1 MAKKLKIEA
10 YKKSAKTIAGYLAP
24 HKRALVILG
33 VISLLSAIC
42 DAFVPYLGGRLID
55 VILGKIGSINFL
67 GYAFNPFVF
76 ILLVWF
82 VVEVM
87 SDTLAWVKRFRQEEL
102 TATLEAD
109 YIIDGYYRL
118 LLFPISFH
126 KQNKLG
132 EVTQRISRAS
142 SWLANIVNNILIDLL
157 PQFLSIF
164 IAIAIIF
171 LIKPILAAVLIAA
184 VLLYAVVL
192 AKIAPKLS
200 KLSYQMNKAYSKA
213 HGDAHDTVLNI
224 ASVKQA
230 SSEAEE
236 RRKLF
241 RNFNLNAVR
250 FWTKFIKIDAN
261 MTLSQRLIIS
271 VARFSIFIISLNL
284 IRNGSM
290 SVGDLIA
297 FNGYAAMLFG
307 PFITLGNN
315 WNLIQNG
322 LVAIER
328 SEEILRKPEENYL
341 PVGVALG
348 TKIQGE
354 IEFKNVTFRYGK
366 KQNLVLEDISFKV
379 SPGEAVALVG
389 ESGVGKSTLLDF
401 VSGYHFP
408 TSGAVL
414 VDGHKTSA
422 LDLKVLRSAIAIVP
436 QEILL
441 FNDTV
446 KNNIK
451 YGRFGASDAAVG
463 RAASLAHA
471 DEFIGKFP
479 KKYNQLVGERGVKL
493 SVGQKQRIAIA
504 RAILRDPKILILDE
518 PTSALDA
525 KSEKFI
531 TESLEE
537 LMKGRTTF
545 IIAHRLSTVRR
556 ANRIIVLDKG
566 RVAEMGTHE
575 ELIAKQNGVYR
586 KLYELQMGLK

>member
-1 MAKKLKIEA
+1 MAKKLNIET
-10 YKKSAKTIAGYLAP
+10 YKKSAKTITHYLLP
-24 HKRALVILG
+24 HKRALILLG
-33 VISLLSAIC
+33 VISLLLALS

-55 VILGKIGSINFL
+55 AILGKVGPVHFL
-67 GYAFNPFVF
+67 NYVFNPFVF

-87 SDTLAWVKRFRQEEL
+87 SDILAWLKRFQQEEL

-109 YIIDGYYRL
+109 YMINGYHKL
-118 LLFPISFH
+118 LLFPLSFH
-126 KQNKLG
+126 KKNKIG
-132 EVTQRISRAS
+132 EIAQRIGRGS
-142 SWLANIVNNILIDLL
+142 SWLANIVNNILIDLS

-164 IAIAIIF
+164 IAIAIVF
-171 LIKPILAAVLIAA
+171 LIKPILAAILLASVFIYAGVL
-184 VLLYAVVL
+184 VR
-192 AKIAPKLS
+192 IAPRLS
-200 KLSYQMNKAYSKA
+200 RLSYQMNKAYSKA
-213 HGDAHDTVLNI
+213 HGDAYDMVLNI

-230 SSEAEE
+230 SAEEEE

-241 RNFNLNAVR
+241 RNFNLNAVK
-250 FWTKFIKIDAN
+250 FWTKYIKIDAN
-261 MTLSQRLIIS
+261 LSLAQRLIIA
-271 VARFSIFIISLNL
+271 VARFSVFIISVYL
-284 IRNGSM
+284 IRNGTM
-290 SVGDLIA
+290 SIGDLVA

-328 SEEILRKPEENYL
+328 SEEILRKPEEIYL
-341 PVGVALG
+341 PDDAVILG
-348 TKIQGE
+348 KLKGE
-354 IEFKNVTFRYGK
+354 VEFKNLVFRYGA
-366 KQNLVLEDISFKV
+366 KQNLVLDDVSFKV

-401 VSGYHFP
+401 ISGYHFP
-408 TSGAVL
+408 TSGTVL
-414 VDGHKTSA
+414 IDGHKTST

-436 QEILL
+436 QEIML
-441 FNDTV
+441 FNDTIR
-446 KNNIK
+446 NNIK
-451 YGRFGASDAAVG
+451 YGRFGASN
-463 RAASLAHA
+463 RAIERATKLAHA
-471 DEFIGKFP
+471 DEFIEKFP
-479 KKYNQLVGERGVKL
+479 KKYDQMVGERGVKL

-531 TESLEE
+531 TGSLTE

-566 RVAEMGTHE
+566 KIVEIGTHK
-575 ELIAKQNGVYR
+575 ELISKPKGVYK